1 MYPQPIY
8 SYQNAQYQHQLQQQQ
23 QQQQQSYEESPQQYR
38 YIISNRDRGDRHFPV
53 NAALFVLGW
62 LFPPLWFIGC
72 CWKSQNVY
80 ENAWRKANVFMTVV
94 SLLVFTLFTVF
105 LTLLMLEE
113 RDNLP
118 PANPGDLPNL
128 PPTMSILKLKGY
140 LSFVH

>member
-1 MYPQPIY
+1 MRF
-8 SYQNAQYQHQLQQQQ
+8 
-23 QQQQQSYEESPQQYR
+23 YR
-38 YIISNRDRGDRHFPV
+38 
-53 NAALFVLGW
+53 

-80 ENAWRKANVFMTVV
+80 ENAWRKANIFMTVL
-94 SLLVFTLFTVF
+94 SLIAFTLFTIF

-128 PPTMSILKLKGY
+128 PPISILQLKGY
-140 LSFVH
+140 LLSIH